1 LEKIEPRRASAW
13 AVLGERGRRKKRK
26 MEKEERRRR
35 KKSKIESFDV
45 WERWQRGRD
54 KGKYFGAWRERA
66 MMVACNFFVRGRDK
80 NTIFYV

>member
-26 MEKEERRRR
+26 MKKEERGRR

-45 WERWQRGRD
+45 WER
-54 KGKYFGAWRERA
+54 
-66 MMVACNFFVRGRDK
+66 
-80 NTIFYV
+80 